1 MKNID
6 PNVVFVKKDK
16 WDYELLEPIPCKQ
29 IEVPNFVP
37 ISTVAQTTIQLPTVY
52 IHSNIVYPDENEYS
66 CDEEDLEAAINPKV
80 MQQLDLRRH
89 LTSNRNYSKQYSLLN
104 TLEYDETYYN
114 KKVERLQRPLLRVF
128 MRAQENDY
136 RMNVAFRPSKAYKQ
150 KRQKHLDIHSIDVA
164 REILLNE
171 NLIAL
176 NLVRQI
182 KQRELLKLQL
192 IKEEEFNFV
201 NSFNN
206 CNDIFGNLK
215 ELKRFYRPD
224 EQLEQQQR
232 DNRNKVFESC
242 SNNECSYQFYSIPL
256 STELIDFMDEQY
268 QQIKEKSV
276 VWPKNPTM
284 LQQWDLDIYSKLGV
298 HQQNKQLIYTN
309 NNRTLLIA
317 DRTKKNK
324 KKVKLMLV
332 DRNRASIF
340 DGVRA
345 NFDHFYAH
353 YQKVNQKQ
361 EQIIDQQRREC
372 QKVRFDKQRKEHQL
386 KLQQKK
392 EELRQSLRF
401 KMRILQDLDQP
412 ICTIKI
418 KHSDELKFQLVK
430 DIHYNSQVIL
440 M

>member
-6 PNVVFVKKDK
+6 PNAVFVKQEK
-16 WDYELLEPIPCKQ
+16 WDFEQSESIPCKS
-29 IEVPNFVP
+29 IEVPNFVTIP
-37 ISTVAQTTIQLPTVY
+37 TVTQTNIQLPIVY

-66 CDEEDLEAAINPKV
+66 CDEEDLEAGIDPKV

-89 LTSNRNYSKQYSLLN
+89 LNTNRNYSKQYSLLN
-104 TLEYDETYYN
+104 TFEYDETYYN
-114 KKVERLQRPLLRVF
+114 NKVERLQRPLLRVF

-150 KRQKHLDIHSIDVA
+150 KRQKHLDIQSIDVA

-176 NLVRQI
+176 NLLRQI

-192 IKEEEFNFV
+192 IKEEEFNFI
-201 NSFNN
+201 NTFNN
-206 CNDIFGNLK
+206 CNDLFGNLK
-215 ELKRFYRPD
+215 ELKRFYKPE
-224 EQLEQQQR
+224 EQMEQQK
-232 DNRNKVFESC
+232 DNRNKIFESC
-242 SNNECSYQFYSIPL
+242 SNNECSYQFYSMSL
-256 STELIDFMDEQY
+256 STDLIDFMDEQY
-268 QQIKEKSV
+268 QSIKDKSV
-276 VWPKNPTM
+276 IWPKNPTM
-284 LQQWDLDIYSKLGV
+284 LQSWDVDIYTKLGV
-298 HQQNKQLIYTN
+298 HQLNKQLIYTN

-317 DRTKKNK
+317 DKTKKNK
-324 KKVKLMLV
+324 KKVKLMLI

-353 YQKVNQKQ
+353 YQKINQKQ
-361 EQIIDQQRREC
+361 EQTIDQQRKEC
-372 QKVRFDKQRKEHQL
+372 YKIRFEKQKKEHQL

-418 KHSDELKFQLVK
+418 KHSDDLKFQLVK
-430 DIHYNSQVIL
+430 EIHFNSSVIL
-440 M
+440 I

>member
-16 WDYELLEPIPCKQ
+16 WDYEQLEPIPCKQ
-29 IEVPNFVP
+29 IEIPNFVTF
-37 ISTVAQTTIQLPTVY
+37 STVAQTTIQLPIVY
-52 IHSNIVYPDENEYS
+52 IHTNIVYPDENEYS
-66 CDEEDLEAAINPKV
+66 CDEEDIEAGIDPKV

-89 LTSNRNYSKQYSLLN
+89 LNSNHNYCKQYSLLN

-114 KKVERLQRPLLRVF
+114 KKVERLQRPLLRLF

-150 KRQKHLDIHSIDVA
+150 KRQKHLDIQSIDVA

-171 NLIAL
+171 NMIAL
-176 NLVRQI
+176 NLLRQI

-201 NSFNN
+201 NTFNN
-206 CNDIFGNLK
+206 CNDLFVNLK
-215 ELKRFYRPD
+215 ELKCFYKQED
-224 EQLEQQQR
+224 LIEQQK
-232 DNRNKVFESC
+232 DNRNKIFESC
-242 SNNECSYQFYSIPL
+242 TNNECSYQFYSMSL
-256 STELIDFMDEQY
+256 SSELIDFMDEQY
-268 QQIKEKSV
+268 QQIKDKGV
-276 VWPKNPTM
+276 IWPKNPTM
-284 LQQWDLDIYSKLGV
+284 LQFWDVDIYTKLGV
-298 HQQNKQLIYTN
+298 HQLNKSLIYTT
-309 NNRTLLIA
+309 NNRTLMIA

-324 KKVKLMLV
+324 KKVKLMLI

-353 YQKVNQKQ
+353 YQKINQKQ
-361 EQIIDQQRREC
+361 EQIIEQQRKEC
-372 QKVRFDKQRKEHQL
+372 QKIRFEKQKKEHQL

-392 EELRQSLRF
+392 EELKQSLRF
-401 KMRILQDLDQP
+401 KMRILQDLDHP

-418 KHSDELKFQLVK
+418 KYSDELKFQLVK

-440 M
+440 T